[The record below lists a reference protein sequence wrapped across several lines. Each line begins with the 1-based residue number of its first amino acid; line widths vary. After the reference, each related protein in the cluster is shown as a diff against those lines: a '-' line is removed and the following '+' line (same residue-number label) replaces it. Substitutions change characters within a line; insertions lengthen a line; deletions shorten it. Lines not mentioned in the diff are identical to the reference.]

1 MSEMKSILIMAAGN
15 GSRYGTLKQF
25 DELGPAGEF
34 LFEFSVYDA
43 IAEGFDHVVLI
54 TKKEHVE
61 ILHAYLRQRIPNNI
75 QLVVLAQEVKDLPEG
90 VLFQGIRE
98 KPWGTAH
105 AVWTARKII
114 KDHFVVI
121 NADDYYGRTSMKR
134 AMVFITGNREKLVFG
149 SVPYILS
156 ETLSKEGSVSRAV
169 CLAKDDSLSQIVEY
183 LEVVKNEK
191 GLFDIETNQ
200 AFSGHELT
208 SMNFWIF
215 TPEVFTLINRDLKD
229 FVNSISTENSEEI
242 YIPRQVQKWISTGEA
257 RVKLTD
263 TADNWFGI
271 TYTNDKEKAKK
282 ELLRKTEDGVYSS
295 PLWNHFNT

>member
-1 MSEMKSILIMAAGN
+1 MKSILIMAAGN

-25 DELGPAGEF
+25 DELGPVGEF

-43 IAEGFDHVVLI
+43 IAEGFDQVVLI
-54 TKKEHVE
+54 TKKEHVD
-61 ILHAYLRQRIPNNI
+61 ILHSYLHQRIPNSI
-75 QLVVLAQEVKDLPEG
+75 QLDVLAQQVNDLPEG
-90 VLFQGIRE
+90 VLFKGTRD

-105 AVWTARKII
+105 AVWTARKVIRGP
-114 KDHFVVI
+114 FVVI

-134 AMVFITGNREKLVFG
+134 AVDFIARNREKLVFG

-169 CLAKDDSLSQIVEY
+169 CLAKDDSLSHIVEY
-183 LEVVKNEK
+183 LEIIKNEK
-191 GLFDIETNQ
+191 GLFDLETNQ
-200 AFSGHELT
+200 AFSGDELT

-215 TPEVFTLINRDLKD
+215 TPEVFTLINRDLEY
-229 FVNSISTENSEEI
+229 FINSISTENSQEI
-242 YIPRQVQKWISTGEA
+242 YIPRQIQKWISAGEA
-257 RVKLTD
+257 EVKLTD

-271 TYTNDKEKAKK
+271 TYRNDKEKARK
-282 ELLRKTEDGVYSS
+282 ELLSKTDDGAYSS